1 MSASPPATA
10 VTRPSLETR
19 ATELSELAKTTSLK
33 TPVTDKPAVSPGA
46 SVRSVAESTG
56 FSAEKTAR

>member
-46 SVRSVAESTG
+46 SVS
-56 FSAEKTAR
+56 

>member
-33 TPVTDKPAVSPGA
+33 MPVMERLAVSPGA
-46 SVRSVAESTG
+46 SVS
-56 FSAEKTAR
+56 